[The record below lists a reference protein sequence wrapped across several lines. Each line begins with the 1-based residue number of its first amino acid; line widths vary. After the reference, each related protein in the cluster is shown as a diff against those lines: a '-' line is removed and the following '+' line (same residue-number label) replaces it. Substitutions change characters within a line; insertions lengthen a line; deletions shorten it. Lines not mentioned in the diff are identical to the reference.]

1 SASVVNSE
9 AETVES
15 VARERGFAR
24 PQLAKCDLAP
34 SREIIVTRRRARERD
49 RLEAG
54 TGIRA
59 QPDSNGRAAAATEK
73 LSQAGKS
80 RFDRNEFRHGATVPA
95 TGRHTDIFPDTQK
108 VRGDN
113 SSSSRR
119 GAIRPGGSIGP
130 DEHVRRMK
138 EAQRPLSNLPAEVG
152 RVTPAHGGD
161 QVDRDGHLL
170 IQPVPWRER
179 GLNGAHEVLQVEP
192 SELAQ
197 PLSNAAE
204 TRFVAQGNV
213 FVPSQNIERFI
224 GADLAL
230 PGFMGPAAEAWRWRD
245 RQQLSRWVIVGQAH
259 DADKF
264 VAEELFGAEVQCR
277 KVRFGEQR
285 AAIRDTEASGDDA
298 RALML
303 FSLQLVPEG
312 GRGVIEVDGSSVIK
326 HRPDVCRVGG
336 AQRGPAAPPI
346 GHFLAHGL
354 NMVSKSQLIVKDLA
368 LLSSSV
374 EGVQRQIDSLGRGGI
389 ELLTV
394 PADIPADLTCSG
406 ADGQTTKLACCQR
419 FTYLG
424 GLVPYVEEDLR
435 RRRGLAWA
443 AFRSIRAVI
452 QSEALP
458 DRQRARLWQA
468 VIETVLLYNAE
479 TWTLTATLER
489 QLDTTHSGLL
499 RAAFRADE
507 SVVTEALPSCS
518 ARPLSC
524 AGGDFNWRAK
534 CSGPRATAP
543 TCSGRPAAYLAGPVQ
558 AGSGGRTRRYVD
570 CLPCDAGAPDTAN
583 GADFTQRLNS
593 LTHYTCRYP
602 EKLGRIANYLERRL
616 QRDLYRR
623 RTGHVFVAISIA
635 DNLIKCCQRLDGLVC
650 AYLSMVTSL
659 VECEDRELQILGS
672 ASFCAYSAVDKETPN
687 YLTEYAPLLERFVR
701 MCLDSSAVSN
711 RVRCA
716 GLRGI
721 VGLVR
726 KIGSD
731 DLQLNI
737 WQELHMNQIVGAVLF
752 NLEAPPAVELDEVR
766 LDDDEEEAGAADSD
780 GASLERPF
788 DLAKEALDELL
799 MRATFHNYGCV
810 IGPVLAHLD
819 ANPSLW
825 VPCSFALLVFRTLVT
840 RAPKP
845 GYAYTVVERLVGHLN
860 SKSVAASTPV
870 RQCVLQVVSGI
881 VGFAAGDSVGPAVY
895 NVFKELCCQLARSL
909 TCPSPDQPAERQYRQ
924 ELVQTMGRYAEA
936 APDTHKLEIMKYL
949 LTYQPSSEL
958 SPATDRSN
966 EKLIDELSMSLL
978 SAVAMVADA
987 YRSRSLNVA
996 LPLDL
1001 LGALLLPKYR
1011 LQSQLQHGRQ
1021 RIAVLAALLDRRQC
1035 RQRLCP
1041 SPLPLFTA
1049 WPTPED
1055 IADDDGDKGRG
1066 TVGGWDAV
1074 S

>member
-1 SASVVNSE
+1 MPGLLNSLCG
-9 AETVES
+9 TCRPRW
-15 VARERGFAR
+15 AR
-24 PQLAKCDLAP
+24 L
-34 SREIIVTRRRARERD
+34 
-49 RLEAG
+49 
-54 TGIRA
+54 
-59 QPDSNGRAAAATEK
+59 
-73 LSQAGKS
+73 
-80 RFDRNEFRHGATVPA
+80 
-95 TGRHTDIFPDTQK
+95 
-108 VRGDN
+108 
-113 SSSSRR
+113 
-119 GAIRPGGSIGP
+119 
-130 DEHVRRMK
+130 
-138 EAQRPLSNLPAEVG
+138 
-152 RVTPAHGGD
+152 
-161 QVDRDGHLL
+161 VD
-170 IQPVPWRER
+170 
-179 GLNGAHEVLQVEP
+179 
-192 SELAQ
+192 
-197 PLSNAAE
+197 
-204 TRFVAQGNV
+204 NV
-213 FVPSQNIERFI
+213 FPSDPNNR
-224 GADLAL
+224 
-230 PGFMGPAAEAWRWRD
+230 
-245 RQQLSRWVIVGQAH
+245 
-259 DADKF
+259 
-264 VAEELFGAEVQCR
+264 
-277 KVRFGEQR
+277 
-285 AAIRDTEASGDDA
+285 
-298 RALML
+298 
-303 FSLQLVPEG
+303 
-312 GRGVIEVDGSSVIK
+312 
-326 HRPDVCRVGG
+326 
-336 AQRGPAAPPI
+336 
-346 GHFLAHGL
+346 
-354 NMVSKSQLIVKDLA
+354 NSK
-368 LLSSSV
+368 
-374 EGVQRQIDSLGRGGI
+374 
-389 ELLTV
+389 
-394 PADIPADLTCSG
+394 
-406 ADGQTTKLACCQR
+406 
-419 FTYLG
+419 
-424 GLVPYVEEDLR
+424 
-435 RRRGLAWA
+435 
-443 AFRSIRAVI
+443 
-452 QSEALP
+452 
-458 DRQRARLWQA
+458 
-468 VIETVLLYNAE
+468 
-479 TWTLTATLER
+479 
-489 QLDTTHSGLL
+489 
-499 RAAFRADE
+499 
-507 SVVTEALPSCS
+507 
-518 ARPLSC
+518 
-524 AGGDFNWRAK
+524 
-534 CSGPRATAP
+534 
-543 TCSGRPAAYLAGPVQ
+543 
-558 AGSGGRTRRYVD
+558 
-570 CLPCDAGAPDTAN
+570 
-583 GADFTQRLNS
+583 TQRLNS

-909 TCPSPDQPAERQYRQ
+909 TCPSPDQPAERQYGQ

-949 LTYQPSSEL
+949 LTYQPPSEL

-1021 RIAVLAALLDRRQC
+1021 RIAVLAALLDRRRC

-1066 TVGGWDAV
+1066 TVGGWDADPSASAFPLTRTGRQLLGFLAYELAAV
-1074 S
+1074 SDPDSAQQLGICSCLLAVQCASASQGLVELHRLWVAAQDSLVARQPEDSERALQPSFAAGHAALAAYASLLCWATPGSEFRQHVEQVIKLREKSAPHLLPNVAFGRSQDKLSNAEKVTSAVPDELLFSVDIAESALQTCGLDTSPLRRTFDSSLVQPQEQRQRVATFGLAPADSNASVLSNSSNSNSKLHAPNSDARDYLAPASAREDGVQRHDSVWSLSNYGVQSERRPSRQFVSGGSGGQAAAALDLSFNAFRGIMFESPQERSRRRAREDQQLKELYTSATFDELLEYNRRNRAADIADPDEVSLAAADEERLGAVDISDVVRSIRACDACPSGAQQQQLEMRKTATIKEIEFPALFAY